1 MGVDAAFARRSAATG
16 ETLPLVVHSEARAL
30 SVQVLRSGPETEPTY
45 ANNEIKG
52 VAVGAPLAVGWTEHA
67 NAPAPVMVQLGSDW
81 PSGVYAVRIDADDGR
96 VGFAPLVLRPS
107 APQAR
112 VPTST

>member
-1 MGVDAAFARRSAATG
+1 
-16 ETLPLVVHSEARAL
+16 
-30 SVQVLRSGPETEPTY
+30 VQVLRSGPETEPTY

-52 VAVGAPLAVGWTEHA
+52 VAVGAPLAVDWTEHA

-96 VGFAPLVLRPS
+96 VGFAPLVVRPS
-107 APQAR
+107 APQER
-112 VPTST
+112 VAVVIPTSTWSAYNFYDADGDGWGDT